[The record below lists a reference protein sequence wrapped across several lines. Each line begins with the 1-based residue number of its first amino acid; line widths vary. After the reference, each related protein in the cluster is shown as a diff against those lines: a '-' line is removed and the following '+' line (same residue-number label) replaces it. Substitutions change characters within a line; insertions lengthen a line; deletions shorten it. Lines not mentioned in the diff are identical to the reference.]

1 MLFSEERLAIS
12 EINNAIC
19 KGFAGITGTPIFDRA
34 HSRHRNQPDLYFST
48 VDGASASNC
57 RSIRLGTMS
66 LKEESDNEAA
76 SSQIPQQ
83 TNNYCANDQ
92 FQQKIPM
99 KAQNTRDET
108 TLTQS
113 TPDKA
118 QTMPIQAQNMPNQA
132 QKHYP

>member
-1 MLFSEERLAIS
+1 
-12 EINNAIC
+12 
-19 KGFAGITGTPIFDRA
+19 
-34 HSRHRNQPDLYFST
+34 
-48 VDGASASNC
+48 
-57 RSIRLGTMS
+57 MS

-113 TPDKA
+113 APDKA